1 LKKLILLLLVAGL
14 AAGGF
19 AFWQLRGEDKTIEVL
34 ESSEV
39 TRGPVRKTLEATGII
54 KSQVGAIVKI
64 GAQATGRIEQM
75 LVKVGDEVA
84 EGQLVAQIDDRELL
98 AARSEAR
105 ARLERAQAE
114 LDRVRFVFPLS
125 IQEAESNVAA
135 AKAEADYATTFFERQ
150 DRLYAQD
157 LIAKDTL
164 DDAGQQAR
172 VKAEAL
178 LARQATLR
186 RTEAEF
192 AKELKKSE
200 KSVAEAQA
208 SLSTLETRLSY
219 TRIFSP
225 IDGVV
230 SQVTA
235 QEGETVV
242 AGLQVAN
249 LITVLDPKR
258 LEMWIYVDETDV
270 GQVEPGLP
278 VEFAV
283 DAYPDMQ
290 FKGEINKIYPEPEIR
305 DNIVYYRALVRLGSE
320 KAEFLRPE
328 MTTQCSII
336 VQVKDNVLSI
346 PNTAL
351 KWVGGRM
358 TIFRVRDDGSA
369 EQVAYE
375 LGLQGIARSEVV
387 SGLSEG
393 DKVAT
398 RLTLPASISS
408 GGSGFGGSGSGSGRG
423 SGSGGGRGDGSGGGR
438 RQ

>member
-1 LKKLILLLLVAGL
+1 MVLLLVGVI

-19 AFWQLRGEDKTIEVL
+19 AFWQLRGDDGEIEVL
-34 ESSEV
+34 ETAEV
-39 TRGPVRKTLEATGII
+39 ARGSVRKTLEATGII

-75 LVKVGDEVA
+75 LVKVGDHVDKDE
-84 EGQLVAQIDDRELL
+84 LVAQIDDRELL
-98 AARSEAR
+98 AAMAEAR
-105 ARLERAQAE
+105 ARLDRARAE

-125 IQEAESNVAA
+125 IEEARSNVAA
-135 AKAEADYATTFFERQ
+135 ARAEADYSQTFFERQ
-150 DRLYAQD
+150 ERLYTQD

-172 VKAEAL
+172 VKAEVL
-178 LARQATLR
+178 QARLSTLR

-192 AKELKKSE
+192 EKELKKAE
-200 KSVAEAQA
+200 KSVAEARA

-249 LITVLDPKR
+249 LITVLDPTR

-270 GQVEPGLP
+270 GQVTPGLP
-278 VEFAV
+278 VEFTV
-283 DAYPDMQ
+283 DAYPEMT
-290 FKGEINKIYPEPEIR
+290 FEGEINEIYPEPEIR
-305 DNIVYYRALVRLGSE
+305 DNIVYYRALVRLTE
-320 KAEFLRPE
+320 DKAEFLRPE

-336 VQVKDNVLSI
+336 VEIKNDVPSI
-346 PNTAL
+346 PNNAL

-358 TIFRVRDDGSA
+358 TIFRVGADGGA
-369 EQVAYE
+369 EQVDYE
-375 LGLQGIARSEVV
+375 LGLQGLARSEVV

-398 RLTLPASISS
+398 QLNLPAS
-408 GGSGFGGSGSGSGRG
+408 GAGM
-423 SGSGGGRGDGSGGGR
+423 GGGRGGGR
-438 RQ
+438 